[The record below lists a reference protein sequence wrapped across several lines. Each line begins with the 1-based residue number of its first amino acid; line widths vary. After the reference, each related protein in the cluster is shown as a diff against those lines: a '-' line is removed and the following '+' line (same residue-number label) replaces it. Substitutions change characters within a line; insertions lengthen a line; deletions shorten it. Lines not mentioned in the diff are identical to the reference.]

1 MKNDVEAFNSV
12 SIKITVYGDG
22 NAQMTGSTSGF
33 VEPGHASAPTFTIS
47 LSAAVTV
54 TDAWGVTVLSGS
66 GTKNVKVQIQDWG
79 GYNHEWG
86 MNVTGSG
93 LDGLTCYNV
102 SASGPTPSP
111 TPKPATSTPTPK
123 PASPTPTK
131 KPTNTPKPATATPTK
146 KPTSTPKPATATPT
160 KRPTATPKPGTAT
173 PTPRSATATPTNRP
187 ATSTPTPTQSPN
199 STPTNTPTPKPTS
212 AATSTPTPT
221 EAPIPTNG
229 IVIPGSDETD
239 PSDPSDPTDPTEPS
253 ATDAAVTEPSDEGP
267 GLVHTNPTGGPNTD
281 NPDDKGNS
289 LWWLWLIPIL
299 LIGAGAFRYRHL
311 RRNKGMS
318 NKEAWVN
325 LIPGTSSV
333 IYAVSNLLP
342 SKKTETVQT
351 ATSSSQTGAGLA
363 TAMKEINEMKKAEA
377 QTSAPKSSAPSNG
390 LKAPVKRP
398 AQYSVNR
405 AAQNNDV
412 PTSDAAKSVLEKT
425 DTAKSAPVGLKPPV
439 KRPAQFSSNP
449 NVARQAKIENE
460 APKRPAASVNQA
472 PAKGVPAEPKEKP
485 AFKPAPAAPAA
496 TAAATATAVAYPK
509 TRSTSGTTNYAAQMR
524 EIAQARKAEQ
534 EAKSAETAAK
544 ETPAAKEKPALKPPV
559 KRPAQFSSNPNV
571 ARQARIENEAPKRP
585 AASAAIPTSAAAK
598 AVLDSTV
605 TEPAHEPT
613 REEIRKSILE
623 KIEAKNRERQVEG
636 KTETPRKISP
646 SPFNKP
652 APTDDSNGSI

>member
-1 MKNDVEAFNSV
+1 M
-12 SIKITVYGDG
+12 
-22 NAQMTGSTSGF
+22 
-33 VEPGHASAPTFTIS
+33 
-47 LSAAVTV
+47 
-54 TDAWGVTVLSGS
+54 
-66 GTKNVKVQIQDWG
+66 
-79 GYNHEWG
+79 
-86 MNVTGSG
+86 
-93 LDGLTCYNV
+93 
-102 SASGPTPSP
+102 
-111 TPKPATSTPTPK
+111 
-123 PASPTPTK
+123 
-131 KPTNTPKPATATPTK
+131 
-146 KPTSTPKPATATPT
+146 
-160 KRPTATPKPGTAT
+160 
-173 PTPRSATATPTNRP
+173 
-187 ATSTPTPTQSPN
+187 
-199 STPTNTPTPKPTS
+199 
-212 AATSTPTPT
+212 
-221 EAPIPTNG
+221 
-229 IVIPGSDETD
+229 
-239 PSDPSDPTDPTEPS
+239 
-253 ATDAAVTEPSDEGP
+253 
-267 GLVHTNPTGGPNTD
+267 VHTNPTGGPNTD